1 MRQRFSNSRSL
12 GFQPFCVFLLSFA
25 LAAGGALAD
34 DGRSDLLAAPKY
46 VEPAQ
51 EPGYTELTSDQLQAS
66 LQVVA
71 ARTYAYYG
79 FNNPEIQLH
88 LPLVGNSTL
97 ARVEMSEPRLFDA
110 SGGEVAYQLEPGL
123 HDPATQIA
131 EIRFVTTDGESPA
144 SFARAKGQIA
154 IRYPLVVQ
162 THTVEPGRVKPGTN
176 FPGIQLDGP
185 FVDMDDGTLPETA
198 PFAEIQPLRAYD
210 AQGRQLQ
217 AELTGST
224 RVEGDRVIR
233 RLGFHGQVARVEVD
247 QVSQWADVTIRYD
260 VPIAKSLP
268 APQRGAADVDER
280 AVQVDPKSKI
290 EIEIG
295 QRAGSGSGGNGGG
308 SGALSAQ
315 ARSFADALKALSQAL
330 PDSPSIVS
338 LTGSPPGFV
347 SIAADSNGQVQ
358 EWSWSAS
365 GVSGPTAMVT
375 DWLDCKTGMVPGALD
390 LDRLPELLDEAAQQV
405 GDGDR
410 PIQLSVGQSPCGTPF
425 IYIPFEGGRWV
436 QYDASGEVIK
446 AE

>member
-1 MRQRFSNSRSL
+1 M
-12 GFQPFCVFLLSFA
+12 
-25 LAAGGALAD
+25 
-34 DGRSDLLAAPKY
+34 
-46 VEPAQ
+46 
-51 EPGYTELTSDQLQAS
+51 
-66 LQVVA
+66 
-71 ARTYAYYG
+71 
-79 FNNPEIQLH
+79 
-88 LPLVGNSTL
+88 
-97 ARVEMSEPRLFDA
+97 
-110 SGGEVAYQLEPGL
+110 
-123 HDPATQIA
+123 
-131 EIRFVTTDGESPA
+131 
-144 SFARAKGQIA
+144 
-154 IRYPLVVQ
+154 
-162 THTVEPGRVKPGTN
+162 
-176 FPGIQLDGP
+176 
-185 FVDMDDGTLPETA
+185 
-198 PFAEIQPLRAYD
+198 
-210 AQGRQLQ
+210 
-217 AELTGST
+217 
-224 RVEGDRVIR
+224 
-233 RLGFHGQVARVEVD
+233 EVD

-268 APQRGAADVDER
+268 ALQRGAADVDER